1 MIESENQYWVEK
13 TRVRRFEVALAEL
26 EGVARPASIGPEM
39 WQA

>member
-1 MIESENQYWVEK
+1 MIESENQYRVTK
-13 TRVRRFEVALAEL
+13 ARVRRFEVALAEL